1 MSQTSVLE
9 VEARGPVDWL
19 TLNRPAALNA
29 MTQPMIEALNAYF
42 IRKLRDRN
50 TRVIVMRGAGENFCA
65 GVDVKAFVDNTI
77 TGLNDG
83 DWMLRDIVRNMRAC
97 PQPII
102 ALLDGAVAGG
112 GMASVSM
119 KMSTAFIRL
128 GLSGA
133 ELGLSWHLRHAVG
146 SSVANELMLTGR
158 RLEAPRALALGLVS
172 EVWADAELAFAGQRM
187 ADDMV
192 LASAESLRLTKRTID
207 ASRSAG
213 GLETAMEIEERAQLR
228 GLARPEFTAAI
239 NAFANRRKA

>member
-1 MSQTSVLE
+1 
-9 VEARGPVDWL
+9 
-19 TLNRPAALNA
+19 
-29 MTQPMIEALNAYF
+29 
-42 IRKLRDRN
+42 
-50 TRVIVMRGAGENFCA
+50 
-65 GVDVKAFVDNTI
+65 
-77 TGLNDG
+77 
-83 DWMLRDIVRNMRAC
+83 
-97 PQPII
+97 
-102 ALLDGAVAGG
+102 
-112 GMASVSM
+112 
-119 KMSTAFIRL
+119 
-128 GLSGA
+128 
-133 ELGLSWHLRHAVG
+133 
-146 SSVANELMLTGR
+146 MLTGR

>member
-146 SSVANELMLTGR
+146 SSAR
-158 RLEAPRALALGLVS
+158 RSPMS
-172 EVWADAELAFAGQRM
+172 
-187 ADDMV
+187 
-192 LASAESLRLTKRTID
+192 
-207 ASRSAG
+207 
-213 GLETAMEIEERAQLR
+213 
-228 GLARPEFTAAI
+228 
-239 NAFANRRKA
+239 